1 MASEDHLNDQE
12 IRLDILRIIKENGT
26 EFQKNNPLPIANEY
40 YKWVKGKTIRKST
53 NLTDSEE

>member
-1 MASEDHLNDQE
+1 
-12 IRLDILRIIKENGT
+12 
-26 EFQKNNPLPIANEY
+26 LPIANEY